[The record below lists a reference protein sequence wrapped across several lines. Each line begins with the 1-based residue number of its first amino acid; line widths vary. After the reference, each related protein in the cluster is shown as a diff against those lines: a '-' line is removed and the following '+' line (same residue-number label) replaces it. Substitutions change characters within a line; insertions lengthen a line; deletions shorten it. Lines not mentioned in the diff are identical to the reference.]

1 MFFIKKV
8 IENIKKDD
16 KLIKIKR
23 RIICVELFLVIDMNK
38 IKN

>member
-8 IENIKKDD
+8 IENIKKDA

-23 RIICVELFLVIDMNK
+23 SIICVELFWVINMNK

>member
-1 MFFIKKV
+1 MFFMKKV
-8 IENIKKDD
+8 VENIKKYG

-23 RIICVELFLVIDMNK
+23 RIICVELFWVIDMNK